1 MFMKK
6 PLRYL
11 LTCVLLMAASGAWA
25 GSLTA
30 TFDFSSGL
38 VTAQTQ
44 TSPLELTCGEVKL
57 STVTGT
63 GSYKPLVNATEWRF
77 YKGNTATFTAPEGC
91 PITSVEFTLTT
102 NYSSNAA
109 TNIIQGDAAL
119 TSATWSNPSATSNS
133 VTFSNS
139 AQVRFSKVVVTY
151 TSNKTAPNLA
161 FSPTSVS
168 IVKGNT
174 ATVTLTKATDATPTY
189 TIDESIATYNSTTG
203 VITGVSP
210 GKTTLKASCDATSTY
225 SAGDVSCTVVVL
237 SPTLTTVTITT
248 TEPYNEPLTTNLGS
262 FTSDGVQAASTDVW
276 SYNSTYSCAYATAHI
291 GSTAYES
298 SSKLTSPTIDLSN
311 SSIKG
316 VKLTFDHAGYS
327 GSDMTKLTLWVKETS
342 ATSWTQLT
350 IPTYFTSYTFVSSG
364 DIILDAY
371 AGKKIQVAFQ
381 YESTTA
387 AAGTWEIK
395 NFVVTG
401 SATTNINVI
410 KNDDAKDAP
419 VYSTSG
425 IRMNGKTLPAGVYVK
440 NGKKFVVK

>member
-25 GSLTA
+25 NTV
-30 TFDFSSGL
+30 TFDATSDSSATYTLIKNGI
-38 VTAQTQ
+38 TITISN
-44 TSPLELTCGEVKL
+44 TS
-57 STVTGT
+57 STVALLNN
-63 GSYKPLVNATEWRF
+63 GSEYRIYKNSI
-77 YKGNTATFTAPEGC
+77 
-91 PITSVEFTLTT
+91 IT
-102 NYSSNAA
+102 
-109 TNIIQGDAAL
+109 L
-119 TSATWSNPSATSNS
+119 TSASGNITNVVFNCTANNTTKYGPGCFTDPTVGTYTYSNKVGTWTGDASSFALTASSN
-133 VTFSNS
+133 
-139 AQVRFSKVVVTY
+139 QVRCTSIVVTY
-151 TSNKTAPNLA
+151 TSNLSDPNLA
-161 FSPTSVS
+161 FAPTSVS
-168 IVKGNT
+168 MVKGNT
-174 ATVTLTKATDATPTY
+174 ATVTFTKATNATPTF

-203 VITGVSP
+203 VITGVSI

-237 SPTLTTVTITT
+237 SPTLTTVTVTT
-248 TEPYNEPLTTNLGS
+248 TEPYNEPFTTNFGS

-276 SYNSTYSCAYATAHI
+276 SHNSTYSCAYATARI
-291 GSTAYES
+291 SSTAYES
-298 SSKLTSPTIDLSN
+298 SSKLTSPIIDLSN

>member
-1 MFMKK
+1 MHLLQNSLHL
-6 PLRYL
+6 PLIYQIQ
-11 LTCVLLMAASGAWA
+11 VL
-25 GSLTA
+25 
-30 TFDFSSGL
+30 
-38 VTAQTQ
+38 
-44 TSPLELTCGEVKL
+44 
-57 STVTGT
+57 
-63 GSYKPLVNATEWRF
+63 
-77 YKGNTATFTAPEGC
+77 
-91 PITSVEFTLTT
+91 
-102 NYSSNAA
+102 
-109 TNIIQGDAAL
+109 
-119 TSATWSNPSATSNS
+119 
-133 VTFSNS
+133 
-139 AQVRFSKVVVTY
+139 
-151 TSNKTAPNLA
+151 
-161 FSPTSVS
+161 
-168 IVKGNT
+168 
-174 ATVTLTKATDATPTY
+174 
-189 TIDESIATYNSTTG
+189 
-203 VITGVSP
+203 
-210 GKTTLKASCDATSTY
+210 
-225 SAGDVSCTVVVL
+225 
-237 SPTLTTVTITT
+237 
-248 TEPYNEPLTTNLGS
+248 
-262 FTSDGVQAASTDVW
+262 
-276 SYNSTYSCAYATAHI
+276 
-291 GSTAYES
+291 
-298 SSKLTSPTIDLSN
+298 
-311 SSIKG
+311 KG